1 MFRPPNLAR
10 SFALATLLVAVVGYA
25 ASAAPKV
32 AITPID
38 GDSEGDVREAVTD
51 ALSGNDLVVVA
62 KKEVNRAVKELE
74 DISNFTETDA
84 KKLSKAVEADA
95 VVHGKLMDR
104 EGQSTLKVQLFV
116 KGKKQKGFSITFKN
130 AKAPKFR
137 RAMHDTVLKKIKN
150 AMPADAAEPEGEGE
164 GDGEDEPAPVAKK
177 EKPCKGKKCKKVAKE
192 KAPPASED
200 EEPVKETKKKPLKDG
215 EDEENPLP
223 TAKNGKKKGEKKETA
238 EEPSEES
245 TAEGEGDEE
254 GTRKAAKKET
264 AKKEQGEEVEEK
276 ASTTKRTTVAAST
289 ARPANRAAVRLDI
302 GASFDGRTMT
312 FVPRA
317 DLPDDQRPTN
327 FRSKPVPGARFD
339 VDIFPLGFGNP
350 YSAIA
355 GIGLAVEYDKTIGE
369 KIKDNASGGASAVTQ
384 QHYLIAGQYRL
395 VLGKTPTSPSITA
408 GFGYGRRTFQI
419 QSRESLM
426 AEDPPP
432 DTDYKYYAP
441 RAGVRFPIA
450 GSIALLLDV
459 EGMLIFNAGP
469 IQRADQYGRAKV
481 IGFAGAGGAEY
492 VIGNRIAIRALGQF
506 NQIGFTF
513 VGRGGDL
520 ANNRDMNP
528 DTLDVGGATDRSIG
542 GVITLAV
549 LY

>member
-1 MFRPPNLAR
+1 
-10 SFALATLLVAVVGYA
+10 
-25 ASAAPKV
+25 
-32 AITPID
+32 
-38 GDSEGDVREAVTD
+38 
-51 ALSGNDLVVVA
+51 VVA

-74 DISNFTETDA
+74 DISNFSETDA

-150 AMPADAAEPEGEGE
+150 AMPADAEEPEGEE
-164 GDGEDEPAPVAKK
+164 ETEEPAPAPVVKK

-192 KAPPASED
+192 KAPPAEED
-200 EEPVKETKKKPLKDG
+200 EPAKETKKKPLKEGD
-215 EDEENPLP
+215 DEENPLP
-223 TAKNGKKKGEKKETA
+223 AAKNGKKKGEKKEA
-238 EEPSEES
+238 EEPSEET
-245 TAEGEGDEE
+245 TAEGEGEE
-254 GTRKAAKKET
+254 GSTRKAAKKET
-264 AKKEQGEEVEEK
+264 AKKEEGEEVETQ
-276 ASTTKRTTVAAST
+276 ARTTKRTTVAASS
-289 ARPANRAAVRLDI
+289 ARPANRSAVRLDI

-339 VDIFPLGFGNP
+339 VDVFPLAFGNP

-355 GIGLAVEYDKTIGE
+355 GLGLAVEYDKTIGE
-369 KIKDNASGGASAVTQ
+369 KIQDKASGGASAVTQ

-395 VLGKTPTSPSITA
+395 VLGKQPTSPSITA

-419 QSRESLM
+419 QSREALM
-426 AEDPPP
+426 ADDPPP

-441 RAGVRFPIA
+441 RASVRFPVI
-450 GSIALLLDV
+450 SSLALLLDV

-492 VIGNRIAIRALGQF
+492 LIGNRIAIRALGQF